1 MMKIKRN
8 LMVCT
13 LLVSFCSYAQE
24 VPEFL
29 KGYDFYTTKF
39 MSSDGIPFE
48 AFEVSDFAQAKSL
61 KKDIKQL
68 RRRHRFWI
76 NRNGLRVTHRVIG
89 EWTVMTFTG
98 VDFRRVTVF
107 VE

>member
-1 MMKIKRN
+1 MKHLALI
-8 LMVCT
+8 LILALSLSAT
-13 LLVSFCSYAQE
+13 GQE

-29 KGYDFYTTKF
+29 KGYDFYTTTF
-39 MSSDGIPFE
+39 MSSEGIPFE
-48 AFEVSDFAQAKSL
+48 AFEVSDIAQTKAL

-76 NRNGLRVTHRVIG
+76 ERNGLRVTHRVIG

-98 VDFRRVTVF
+98 VDFRRVCVF